1 MNAIEQYRA
10 GMKALGYSD
19 EFIDEK
25 IKDSAHR
32 VLSDRRL
39 RLFRELNSAFETM
52 TDSELL
58 SLVKG
63 GAQ

>member
-10 GMKALGYSD
+10 GMKALGFSD
-19 EFIDEK
+19 DFINEK
-25 IKDSAHR
+25 IKDSSHR
-32 VLSDRRL
+32 VLNDRRL

-58 SLVKG
+58 ALVKG
-63 GAQ
+63 GEE

>member
-63 GAQ
+63 GEE

>member
-10 GMKALGYSD
+10 GMKALGYSED
-19 EFIDEK
+19 FINGK
-25 IKDSAHR
+25 IMDATYT
-32 VLSDRRL
+32 VLTNRRL
-39 RLFRELNSAFETM
+39 RLFRELNNALETM

-58 SLVKG
+58 ALVEG